1 MRAKIILLLFTLS
14 IFAFAVQ
21 VSLAQLTLGPG
32 ITLTPQTQ
40 THNVGEQAQIG
51 ATFFFVETNG
61 SIPLANQTIVF
72 FVISGPNQNVSAT
85 TITNAQGQATF
96 TYTGLVPGIDTV
108 RARDTTFTVFSNDV
122 TVNWVPLHVVPEV
135 PLGSIMAVISMMAG
149 CSGFYFVSK
158 RRKKI

>member
-1 MRAKIILLLFTLS
+1 MRIKILLLLLTLS

-21 VSLAQLTLGPG
+21 VSLAQSPLGPG

-40 THNVGEQAQIG
+40 THTVGEQAQIG
-51 ATFFFVETNG
+51 ATFYYAEIND

-85 TITNAQGQATF
+85 AITNAQGQATF

-108 RARDTTFTVFSNDV
+108 RARDTTFTVYSNDV
-122 TVNWVPLHVVPEV
+122 TVTWVGLPNVIPEV
-135 PLGSIMAVISMMAG
+135 PFGTIMIVAVMTG
-149 CSGFYFVSK
+149 CSGFYLMSK
-158 RRKKI
+158 RRKKV